1 MAKQYTRVKL
11 MKLDNLECHCFL
23 LCLRV
28 WKWILVELWLCMKLN
43 CNAWIAVDVIFG
55 WSNCGNFAFNL
66 YLSFSGHC
74 WFMLHSKFFLLDY
87 GWFML
92 LSRFFL
98 LDYGCLIS
106 ISVVIW
112 LSWCIFCVN
121 YILLHFWMFSL
132 FLHVVCYL
140 NVRGNASYIMR
151 LTRVVISC
159 FSRFF
164 LIFFFW
170 VCHCVISLSML
181 LFAVDILCGKYHL

>member
-1 MAKQYTRVKL
+1 M
-11 MKLDNLECHCFL
+11 
-23 LCLRV
+23 CLRV
-28 WKWILVELWLCMKLN
+28 WKWILVELWLCVKLN
-43 CNAWIAVDVIFG
+43 CNAWLSVDVIFG

-112 LSWCIFCVN
+112 LSWCIFCVTF
-121 YILLHFWMFSL
+121 ILLHFWLFSF

-140 NVRGNASYIMR
+140 NVSGNASYIMH

-164 LIFFFW
+164 LIFFFLGLSLCDIIIDAV
-170 VCHCVISLSML
+170 VCSWYFMWQISFVVLRA
-181 LFAVDILCGKYHL
+181 F

>member
-1 MAKQYTRVKL
+1 MCESEFWLSYDCVWNWIAMRG
-11 MKLDNLECHCFL
+11 L
-23 LCLRV
+23 LWMLF
-28 WKWILVELWLCMKLN
+28 LVEVTVRISHSICIL
-43 CNAWIAVDVIFG
+43 IFPVI
-55 WSNCGNFAFNL
+55 
-66 YLSFSGHC
+66 Y
-74 WFMLHSKFFLLDY
+74 HSKFFLLDY

-92 LSRFFL
+92 HSKIFL

-121 YILLHFWMFSL
+121 YILLHFWMSSL
-132 FLHVVCYL
+132 CLHVVWYL
-140 NVRGNASYIMR
+140 NLRGNASYIMC

-164 LIFFFW
+164 FFFGL
-170 VCHCVISLSML
+170 SLRDTL